1 MQGYLVLKRKTKHHL
16 TLYKQAV
23 GAILSGALHNVQSNE
38 NSVPYI
44 YIYIYIHTYISYY
57 VQMSLL
63 YNMLI
68 ITIVLL

>member
-23 GAILSGALHNVQSNE
+23 CAILSGALHNVQSNE

-44 YIYIYIHTYISYY
+44 YIYIHTYISYY

-63 YNMLI
+63 YNMLK
-68 ITIVLL
+68 ITILLL